1 MKKLIDIFVNDEHDN
16 PVLIS
21 AIAFPETATWDD
33 ITVTKAIDERIRLC
47 FSEKP
52 ISPAFQSMDKLDILQ
67 AMGDFLGS
75 KEYEL
80 NGLYAS
86 TQFEYNPISNYD
98 MTESSRDEDRATTS
112 GDSTESS
119 TSFDSTTQKDVGKTV
134 SSGTANNTNIH
145 TLQRS
150 GNIGVTTTQQMID
163 QERGVLT
170 FDFVQYVADL
180 INNNFCAAY
189 WIPDSEYC
197 SELEAMI

>member
-1 MKKLIDIFVNDEHDN
+1 MKKLIDIFVNDELGN
-16 PVLIS
+16 PVLVS
-21 AIAFPETATWDD
+21 AMAFQESATWPT
-33 ITVTKAIDERIRLC
+33 IENCTEIDKRLMQC

-52 ISPAFQSMDKLDILQ
+52 ISPAFQKYDEREILIMI
-67 AMGDFLGS
+67 AEFLRG

-86 TQFEYNPISNYD
+86 TQFDYNPISNYD
-98 MTESSRDEDRATTS
+98 MTESSRDEDRAVT
-112 GDSTESS
+112 GGESTESS

-170 FDFVQYVADL
+170 FDFIQYTADL

-189 WIPDSEYC
+189 WIPDREYC
-197 SELEAMI
+197 CELEAML